1 MPEETYRFLL
11 SARTIRKVF
20 SKYSSPVFGSR
31 TVSFAVFNRRMNITL
46 FPAMANVN

>member
-11 SARTIRKVF
+11 SAIRKVF